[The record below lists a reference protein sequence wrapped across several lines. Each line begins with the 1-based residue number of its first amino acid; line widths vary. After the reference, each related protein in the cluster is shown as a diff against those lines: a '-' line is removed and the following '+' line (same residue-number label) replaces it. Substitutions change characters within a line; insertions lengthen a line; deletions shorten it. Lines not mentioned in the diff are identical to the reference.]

1 MSSLDLDLLAPP
13 DRSIT
18 VTVNGE
24 RKTFSIR
31 GSMPIPKMIRL
42 LRLETRIN
50 LAYAGEPVS
59 EGGDVE
65 ELADVFQD
73 IYDEIFNVIRER
85 TPDAPEFDLDENQA
99 LAILGFIAGDDSV
112 AQAVAVAIAAPEG
125 EAGSEE
131 GVTTSHV
138 ASSAAGV
145 AEAGGTP
152 LESTQPSQTPSSG
165 SDESTGGGQSGGV
178 TSPGVPSDSTFET
191 LTPV

>member
-1 MSSLDLDLLAPP
+1 MSSLDLDLLAPA
-13 DRSIT
+13 DRQIT
-18 VTVNGE
+18 VTVAGE
-24 RKTFSIR
+24 RRAFPIR

-50 LAYAGEPVS
+50 LAYAEEPAA
-59 EGGDVE
+59 EGKPVE

-85 TPDAPEFDLDENQA
+85 TPDAPDFDLDENQA

-112 AQAVAVAIAAPEG
+112 AQAVTAAIAAPEG
-125 EAGSEE
+125 DTGSHEA
-131 GVTTSHV
+131 VTTAPV
-138 ASSAAGV
+138 ASSAADV

-152 LESTQPSQTPSSG
+152 LESTKLSQTPSSG
-165 SDESTGGGQSGGV
+165 SDESTGGGPSGGV
-178 TSPGVPSDSTFET
+178 TSPGVLSDSTFET